1 MKTNM
6 SRRLLLTLILAL
18 TVALPDTMLAVDNFQ
33 PLSVKGRQTA
43 PGTAPKRLALA
54 IVTAVQDSLLTI
66 KVNNVAH
73 NIVIDDKTK
82 ITRSGVSLQPSDIK
96 KGMKVRISFIER
108 TGSKVATTID
118 VRSDAE
124 PEATAP
130 PPAPPTPPSPPTP
143 PGSRATRTIR

>member
-1 MKTNM
+1 M
-6 SRRLLLTLILAL
+6 SGRLLLTIILAL
-18 TVALPDTMLAVDNFQ
+18 AMALPSMVLALDNGQ
-33 PLSVKGRQTA
+33 PLSVKGLYTA

-54 IVTAVQDSLLTI
+54 TVTAVQDSMLTI
-66 KVNNVAH
+66 KVNNVVH

-82 ITRSGVSLQPSDIK
+82 ITRNSASLQPSDIK
-96 KGMKVRISFIER
+96 KGMKVRISFIDR
-108 TGSKVATTID
+108 AGSKIATTID
-118 VRSDAE
+118 IRSDAE